1 MPPFGLPRDPA
12 QWLAVALAACVLFA
26 GRTLFASSSV
36 SRRYVALAAAA
47 AAALSAVYVVVYLR
61 GGPRIIDAT
70 SYYLEGRS
78 FAEGFLSFPVAAP
91 ESAVLGRFLVR
102 SVHADGVHAAV
113 IFPPGYPALL
123 ALGFLV
129 KAPLAI
135 GPLLAAAIAVVTFDL
150 AARVAASQGLS
161 QGLGAAPVAK
171 LAVLLSVA
179 CAALRYHTADT
190 MSHGLAALCFSAAL
204 VLVLRAAD
212 ASDRKHA
219 NLLAAAAGLA
229 AGWLFATRPVS
240 AVALAVTLGFLV
252 ARDPPARARRVR
264 LALGLVLGS
273 LPGVALFLAHQ
284 HAATGAWG
292 FSAQRLYYALADG
305 PPDCF
310 RYGFGAGIGCLGE
323 HGDFVR
329 ARLAHGFGLLAAAGT
344 TLRRLKQHLVD
355 PLNIEPLALLVLAG
369 VYAARESVRG
379 RALGL
384 ALVAQILAYVPFYFD
399 GNYPGGGARFY
410 ADVLPI
416 EHVLIAVAV
425 VRMAPSPAAVKR
437 WAAGTLALAL
447 VGFAV
452 RAGFDHALLRDREGG
467 RPFFDSDEL
476 ARAGVSSGLLF
487 IDSDHGF
494 DLAFDPAKRSGVEVA
509 RYHGDAL
516 DRATW
521 EAKGRPPAHRYR
533 FDIPPGDG
541 HAHVAI
547 EPMSFSSLTR
557 PLVIEGESLW
567 PPLAQRGGWALPEWA
582 AGSCASGDRWLAV
595 ERADHARSA
604 VIQVALPARWL
615 EGRALRPRIAASG
628 QAHGTVELAGI
639 TRRFGPVGANG
650 ITCVD
655 LPPIRIPSVPEP
667 LLEPLVLTLN
677 IEPSAEPER
686 LALDALEVITDKP
699 GE

>member
-12 QWLAVALAACVLFA
+12 QWLALALAACVLFA
-26 GRTLFASSSV
+26 GRTLFSSSSA
-36 SRRYVALAAAA
+36 SRWYVALAAALA
-47 AAALSAVYVVVYLR
+47 ATLSAAYVVVYLR

-70 SYYLEGRS
+70 SYYLEGRA
-78 FAEGFLSFPVAAP
+78 FAEGLLSFPVAAP

-102 SVHADGVHAAV
+102 SQHADGVHAAV

-150 AARVAASQGLS
+150 AGRVAISEGLPR
-161 QGLGAAPVAK
+161 APVAK
-171 LAVLLSVA
+171 LALLSSVA

-212 ASDRKHA
+212 AATAKHTSR
-219 NLLAAAAGLA
+219 LAAAAGLA

-240 AVALAVTLGFLV
+240 AAALAVTLGFVV

-264 LALGLVLGS
+264 LALGLVLGC
-273 LPGVALFLAHQ
+273 LPGVALFLVHQ

-292 FSAQRLYYALADG
+292 VSAQRLYYALADG

-310 RYGFGAGIGCLGE
+310 RYGFGTGIGCLGE

-329 ARLAHGFGLLAAAGT
+329 ARLAHGFGFLAAAGT

-355 PLNIEPLALLVLAG
+355 PLNVEPLALLVLAG
-369 VYAARESVRG
+369 MYAARESVRG
-379 RALGL
+379 KALGL
-384 ALVAQILAYVPFYFD
+384 AVVAQILAYVPFYFD

-416 EHVLIAVAV
+416 EHVLVAVAV
-425 VRMAPSPAAVKR
+425 ARMAPSPGAVEP
-437 WAAGTLALAL
+437 WAARTLALAL

-467 RPFFDSDEL
+467 RPFFEPAEL
-476 ARAGVSSGLLF
+476 ARAEVSSGLLF

-494 DLAFDPAKRSGVEVA
+494 DLAFDPAKHSGLEVA

-521 EAKGRPPAHRYR
+521 EARGRPPAHRYR
-533 FDIPPGDG
+533 FDIPPGG
-541 HAHVAI
+541 GRAQVAI
-547 EPMSFSSLTR
+547 EPMIFRS
-557 PLVIEGESLW
+557 LVIEGESLW
-567 PPLAQRGGWALPEWA
+567 PPVAQQGGWALPEWA
-582 AGSCASGDRWLAV
+582 AGSCASADRWLAV
-595 ERADHARSA
+595 KRADPASRTS
-604 VIQVALPARWL
+604 IQVALPARWL
-615 EGRALRPRIAASG
+615 SGRALRPRIAVGG
-628 QAHGTVELAGI
+628 QVRGTVELAGV
-639 TRRFGPVGANG
+639 TRRFGPVGTNA

-655 LPPIRIPSVPEP
+655 LHAIRIPAAPEP
-667 LLEPLVLTLN
+667 LQEPSLLTLN
-677 IEPSAEPER
+677 IEPSGEPGSPPGT
-686 LALDALEVITDKP
+686 LALDALEVVADVLP
-699 GE
+699 ESGE